1 MGEELFGYLV
11 WLLGLIVLT
20 RTGAVEYIWYIV
32 FGTIALAII
41 WGLYSYEIENF
52 LTDFV
57 PKLIPVLFI
66 GLIISIWLPIFRKK

>member
-1 MGEELFGYLV
+1 MQEEIFAYLFWLV
-11 WLLGLIVLT
+11 GLFALT
-20 RTGAVEYIWYIV
+20 RTGAMQYIWYIL
-32 FGTIALAII
+32 FGTLALAII

-66 GLIISIWLPIFRKK
+66 GLIISIWLPIFRK

>member
-1 MGEELFGYLV
+1 MGEELFIYLV
-11 WLLGLIVLT
+11 WLLGIVVLYE
-20 RTGAVEYIWYIV
+20 TGAGQYILYIV
-32 FGTIALAII
+32 FGTLALAII

-66 GLIISIWLPIFRKK
+66 GLIISIWLPIFRK

>member
-1 MGEELFGYLV
+1 MGEELFIYLV
-11 WLLGLIVLT
+11 WLLGIVVLYE
-20 RTGAVEYIWYIV
+20 TGAGQYIWYIL
-32 FGTIALAII
+32 FGTLALLII

-66 GLIISIWLPIFRKK
+66 GLIISIWKPSFRK

>member
-1 MGEELFGYLV
+1 MGEELFMYLV
-11 WLLGLIVLT
+11 WLLGGTVLIK
-20 RTGAVEYIWYIV
+20 TGAIEYIWYIL
-32 FGTIALAII
+32 FGTLALLII

-66 GLIISIWLPIFRKK
+66 GLIISIWKPSFRK

>member
-1 MGEELFGYLV
+1 MGEELFMYLA
-11 WLLGLIVLT
+11 WLLGGTVLIK
-20 RTGAVEYIWYIV
+20 TGAIEYIWYIL
-32 FGTIALAII
+32 FGTLALLII

-66 GLIISIWLPIFRKK
+66 GLIISIWKPILRK

>member
-1 MGEELFGYLV
+1 MGEELFIYLV
-11 WLLGLIVLT
+11 WLLGIFVLIK
-20 RTGAVEYIWYIV
+20 TGAMQYIWYIV
-32 FGTIALAII
+32 FGTLALAII

-66 GLIISIWLPIFRKK
+66 GLIISIWKPIFRK

>member
-1 MGEELFGYLV
+1 MGEELFMYLV
-11 WLLGLIVLT
+11 WLLGGTVLIK
-20 RTGAVEYIWYIV
+20 TGAIEYIWYIL
-32 FGTIALAII
+32 FGTLALLII

-66 GLIISIWLPIFRKK
+66 GLIISIWKPILRK

>member
-1 MGEELFGYLV
+1 MGEELFMYLA
-11 WLLGLIVLT
+11 WLLGIVVLYE
-20 RTGAVEYIWYIV
+20 TGAGQYILYIV
-32 FGTIALAII
+32 FGTLALAII

-66 GLIISIWLPIFRKK
+66 GLIISIWIPIFRK